1 MEYVILVVWTLV
13 LIGREYWEMKQRAK
27 LPKTTRAHAEMH
39 EQTIDKLRSVEAC
52 CKRLVNK
59 LTM

>member
-1 MEYVILVVWTLV
+1 MEYIVLTVWTAVLV
-13 LIGREYWEMKQRAK
+13 GRECWEARRIAK

-39 EQTIDKLRSVEAC
+39 EQTIDKLNKIDAC
-52 CKRLVNK
+52 TRRLVNK